1 MTGGAGGGGR
11 RLASGQEQELA
22 AGLAAEAGVHSRA
35 PVFEGEGRGD
45 RHRQLAVGGQLPEL
59 GEHGRAVDGH
69 LVLFVEAVA
78 DAEVGGGVEVGDG
91 ENPLGIAARDPDQVG
106 QGASDR
112 GGIQDQVGRAAAAEG
127 ADQVG
132 PPLLFSGEQQ

>member
-1 MTGGAGGGGR
+1 M
-11 RLASGQEQELA
+11 
-22 AGLAAEAGVHSRA
+22 
-35 PVFEGEGRGD
+35 
-45 RHRQLAVGGQLPEL
+45 
-59 GEHGRAVDGH
+59 
-69 LVLFVEAVA
+69 EAVA

-106 QGASDR
+106 QAASDR